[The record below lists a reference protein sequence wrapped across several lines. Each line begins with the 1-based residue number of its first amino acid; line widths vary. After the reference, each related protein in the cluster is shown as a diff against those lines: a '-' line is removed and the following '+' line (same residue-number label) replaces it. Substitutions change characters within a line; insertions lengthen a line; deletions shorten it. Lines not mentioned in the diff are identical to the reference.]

1 MTALPSLWPLVSGEK
16 RNREEFGV
24 ELGLARDESQ
34 SVCVTALWGT
44 QCLTQLQ
51 LQGGGPTEGALILW
65 PAHPQVA

>member
-1 MTALPSLWPLVSGEK
+1 M
-16 RNREEFGV
+16 